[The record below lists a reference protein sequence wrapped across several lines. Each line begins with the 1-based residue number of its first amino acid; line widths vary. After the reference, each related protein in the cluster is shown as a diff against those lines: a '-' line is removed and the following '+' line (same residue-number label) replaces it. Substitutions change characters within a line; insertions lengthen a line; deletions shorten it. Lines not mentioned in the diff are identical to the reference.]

1 MSRGVMNEFVY
12 EWDEVV
18 IGNNLPAAIYAYLN
32 SAPIISNSSRRHNF
46 FEFLSPDL
54 SLERI
59 SIKNESK
66 KLSGFKEDK
75 LVGISKFEVYKKLTF
90 LNSLA
95 GLSPLCNK
103 IATIRIENDCIKV
116 TTQNFGLI
124 RIKFNKLRIFDDEN
138 ITGLEEPSGPK
149 DKFRVL
155 DWVNVKSG
163 MTHDYDILKSSIDF
177 VREIYF
183 YPSERFPGSANRKD
197 LVSVS
202 YLSEEQ
208 LKDFDFSDTVAKFK
222 ILKMMKRAGI
232 KGARNGRDATNPDR
246 YKYYSLNIRPVKR
259 EITKRSLPKY
269 KNYDNIVFD
278 NREFEELLLETGRE
292 NEYLDKIRQVIF

>member
-1 MSRGVMNEFVY
+1 MFRGVMNEFVY

-18 IGNNLPAAIYAYLN
+18 IGNNLPATIYAYLN
-32 SAPIISNSSRRHNF
+32 SVPIIPNSPRRHNF

-54 SLERI
+54 NLERL

-66 KLSGFKEDK
+66 KLSGFKEDR

-95 GLSPLCNK
+95 GLNPLCDK
-103 IATIRIENDCIKV
+103 VATIRIENGYVKV

-138 ITGLEEPSGPK
+138 VTGLEEPPGLK
-149 DKFRVL
+149 DKFKVL

-183 YPSERFPGSANRKD
+183 YPSKRIDGSTNRKD

-202 YLSEEQ
+202 YLTEEQ
-208 LKDFDFSDTVAKFK
+208 LGDFDFSDTVAKFK
-222 ILKMMKRAGI
+222 ILKLMKRAGI
-232 KGARNGRDATNPDR
+232 KGARNGRDANDPNK
-246 YKYYSLNIRPVKR
+246 YKYYSLNIRPIKR
-259 EITKRSLPKY
+259 EVMKRSLPKY
-269 KNYDNIVFD
+269 KNCDNIIFD
-278 NREFEELLLETGRE
+278 DREIRELLEDDGSTNR
-292 NEYLDKIRQVIF
+292 YLDRVRQAIF